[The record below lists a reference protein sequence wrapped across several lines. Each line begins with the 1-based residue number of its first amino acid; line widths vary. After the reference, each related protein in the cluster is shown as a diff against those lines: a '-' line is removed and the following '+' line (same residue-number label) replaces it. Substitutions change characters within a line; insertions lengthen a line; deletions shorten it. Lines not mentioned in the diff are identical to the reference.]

1 MNGMDFSPRAQA
13 VTARTYLRPDPN
25 NNNFLEA
32 FKDQQHRATV
42 KHHEMLAESNN
53 RHIERVELE
62 ELYELGLQRKSWLAG
77 RTQWLGGTEYSQSRP
92 ACQFNCL

>member
-1 MNGMDFSPRAQA
+1 MWRVCHKHSVEKECPLCIKKLNEYYLMNVWISPRAQA

-42 KHHEMLAESNN
+42 KHHEMLLNL
-53 RHIERVELE
+53 IID
-62 ELYELGLQRKSWLAG
+62 
-77 RTQWLGGTEYSQSRP
+77 T
-92 ACQFNCL
+92 